1 MLWAL
6 FSLLQGVPLPQLIF
20 RSPSDPLR
28 NCSRHPGGGVPV
40 GAPLYYSVQPHC
52 PQSGDR
58 PEGESPDARGGVGA
72 WTLRKPAGSRWAGAL
87 GSPAPGTDPRPGRRR
102 SPTAPLG
109 TRRRQ
114 RDGPARW
121 ACSVA
126 GRRARESEACA
137 PPPPSRPGRTESARD
152 SLQRRPGGGGGA
164 GPGQDP
170 SPARSSR
177 TAGAAPAPPH
187 ARRAGAGRGW
197 RRRGVEEPRRRR
209 RRRQPHPR
217 RLSRPGR
224 VPEPSGMEPWKQCA
238 QWLIHCKVL
247 PANHRVT
254 WDSAQVFDLAQTLRD
269 GVLLCQLLN
278 NLRAHSINLKEIN
291 LRPQMSQFLCLKNIR
306 TFLTAC
312 WETFGMRK
320 SELFEAFDLFD
331 VRDFGKVI
339 ETLSRLSRTPIAL
352 ATGIRPFPTEESVSD
367 EDIYKGLPDLID
379 ETHVED
385 EEGLYDCVY
394 GEDEGGEVYEDLMKA
409 EEAHQP
415 KCPENDVRSCCLAE
429 IKQTEEKYTE
439 TLESIEKYFM
449 APLKRFLTAAEFDSV
464 FINIPVSKNMHRNLM
479 QEIHDSIV
487 NKNDQNLYQVFI
499 NYKER
504 LVIYGQYCSGVELAI
519 SSLDNISKTKE
530 DVKLKLEECSKRA
543 NNGKFTLRDLLVVPM
558 QRVLKYHLL
567 LQELVKH
574 TTDPMEKANLKLALD
589 AMKNQPVLLFGRPQG
604 DGEIRITTLDK
615 HTKQERHI
623 FLFDLAV
630 IVCKRKGDNYEM
642 KEIIDL
648 QQYKIANN
656 PTTDKENK
664 KWSYGFYL
672 IHTQGQ
678 NGLEF
683 YCKTKDLKK
692 KWLEQFEMALSNI
705 RPDYADS
712 NFHEFKMHTFSRVT
726 SCKVC
731 QMLLRGTFY
740 QGYLCFKCGARA
752 HKECLGRVDN
762 CGRVNSAEQGTLKAL
777 EKRAN
782 GLRRSPRQVDPGLPK
797 MQVIKNYAGAPP
809 PALHEGPPL
818 HIQAGDTVELLRGD
832 AHSLFWQGR
841 NLASGEVGFFPS
853 DAVKPCPCVPKPV
866 DYSCQPWYAGAMERL
881 QAETELINRV
891 NSTYLV
897 RHRTK
902 ESGEY
907 AISIKYNNE
916 AKHIKILTRDGFFH
930 IAENRKFKSL
940 MELVEYYK
948 HHSLKEGFRTLDTTL
963 QFPYK
968 EPEHSAGQR
977 GNRAGNSL
985 LSPKVL
991 GIAIARYDFCARD
1004 MRELSLLKGDVVKIY
1019 TKMSANGWWRGEVN
1033 GRVGWFP
1040 STYVE
1045 EDE

>member
-1 MLWAL
+1 
-6 FSLLQGVPLPQLIF
+6 
-20 RSPSDPLR
+20 
-28 NCSRHPGGGVPV
+28 
-40 GAPLYYSVQPHC
+40 
-52 PQSGDR
+52 
-58 PEGESPDARGGVGA
+58 
-72 WTLRKPAGSRWAGAL
+72 
-87 GSPAPGTDPRPGRRR
+87 
-102 SPTAPLG
+102 
-109 TRRRQ
+109 
-114 RDGPARW
+114 
-121 ACSVA
+121 
-126 GRRARESEACA
+126 
-137 PPPPSRPGRTESARD
+137 
-152 SLQRRPGGGGGA
+152 
-164 GPGQDP
+164 
-170 SPARSSR
+170 
-177 TAGAAPAPPH
+177 
-187 ARRAGAGRGW
+187 
-197 RRRGVEEPRRRR
+197 
-209 RRRQPHPR
+209 
-217 RLSRPGR
+217 
-224 VPEPSGMEPWKQCA
+224 MEPWKQCA

-312 WETFGMRK
+312 CETFGMRK

-352 ATGIRPFPTEESVSD
+352 ATGIRPFPTEESIND
-367 EDIYKGLPDLID
+367 DDIYKGLPDLID
-379 ETHVED
+379 EAHVED

-394 GEDEGGEVYEDLMKA
+394 GEDDGGEVYEDLMKA
-409 EEAHQP
+409 EEAPQS
-415 KCPENDVRSCCLAE
+415 KCPENDIRSCCLAE

-449 APLKRFLTAAEFDSV
+449 SPLKRFLTAAEFDSV
-464 FINIPVSKNMHRNLM
+464 FINIPELVKVHRNLM

-504 LVIYGQYCSGVELAI
+504 LVIYGQYCSGVESAI
-519 SSLDNISKTKE
+519 SSLDYISKTKE
-530 DVKLKLEECSKRA
+530 DVKLKLEVPVYFFAHLLSDLIDLAQYVNEVKRD
-543 NNGKFTLRDLLVVPM
+543 NETLREIKQFQLSI
-558 QRVLKYHLL
+558 
-567 LQELVKH
+567 E
-574 TTDPMEKANLKLALD
+574 NL
-589 AMKNQPVLLFGRPQG
+589 NQPVLLFGRPQG

-672 IHTQGQ
+672 IHIQGQ

-712 NFHEFKMHTFSRVT
+712 NFHEFKMHTFNRVT
-726 SCKVC
+726 SCRVC
-731 QMLLRGTFY
+731 QMLLRGTFF
-740 QGYLCFKCGARA
+740 QGYLCVKCGARA

-762 CGRVNSAEQGTLKAL
+762 CSR
-777 EKRAN
+777 KRTN
-782 GLRRSPRQVDPGLPK
+782 GLRRTPRPVDPG
-797 MQVIKNYAGAPP
+797 
-809 PALHEGPPL
+809 
-818 HIQAGDTVELLRGD
+818 
-832 AHSLFWQGR
+832 GR
-841 NLASGEVGFFPS
+841 NLTSGEVGFFPS

-897 RHRTK
+897 RHRTR

-940 MELVEYYK
+940 MCKSILTPPNLFTV
-948 HHSLKEGFRTLDTTL
+948 
-963 QFPYK
+963 
-968 EPEHSAGQR
+968 
-977 GNRAGNSL
+977 

>member
-1 MLWAL
+1 
-6 FSLLQGVPLPQLIF
+6 
-20 RSPSDPLR
+20 
-28 NCSRHPGGGVPV
+28 
-40 GAPLYYSVQPHC
+40 
-52 PQSGDR
+52 
-58 PEGESPDARGGVGA
+58 
-72 WTLRKPAGSRWAGAL
+72 
-87 GSPAPGTDPRPGRRR
+87 
-102 SPTAPLG
+102 
-109 TRRRQ
+109 
-114 RDGPARW
+114 
-121 ACSVA
+121 
-126 GRRARESEACA
+126 
-137 PPPPSRPGRTESARD
+137 
-152 SLQRRPGGGGGA
+152 
-164 GPGQDP
+164 
-170 SPARSSR
+170 
-177 TAGAAPAPPH
+177 
-187 ARRAGAGRGW
+187 
-197 RRRGVEEPRRRR
+197 
-209 RRRQPHPR
+209 
-217 RLSRPGR
+217 
-224 VPEPSGMEPWKQCA
+224 MEPWRQCA

-278 NLRAHSINLKEIN
+278 NLKGHSINLKEIN
-291 LRPQMSQFLCLKNIR
+291 LRPQMSQ
-306 TFLTAC
+306 
-312 WETFGMRK
+312 
-320 SELFEAFDLFD
+320 
-331 VRDFGKVI
+331 VI

-352 ATGIRPFPTEESVSD
+352 ATGIRPFPTEESVND
-367 EDIYKGLPDLID
+367 EEIYKSLPDLID
-379 ETHVED
+379 ETRADD
-385 EEGLYDCVY
+385 EEDLYDCVY

-409 EEAHQP
+409 EEAQQP
-415 KCPENDVRSCCLAE
+415 KCLENDIRSCCLAE

-449 APLKRFLTAAEFDSV
+449 TPLKRFLTAAEFDTV
-464 FINIPVSKNMHRNLM
+464 FINIPELVKVHRSLT
-479 QEIHDSIV
+479 QEINDSIV
-487 NKNDQNLYQVFI
+487 NKNDQNLYQIFI

-504 LVIYGQYCSGVELAI
+504 LVIYGQYCSGVESAI
-519 SSLDNISKTKE
+519 SGLDFISKTKE

-574 TTDPMEKANLKLALD
+574 TTDPTEKANLKQALD
-589 AMKNQPVLLFGRPQG
+589 AMKDLAQYVNEVKRDNETLREIKQFQLSIENLNQPVLVFGRPQG

-705 RPDYADS
+705 RPDFADS
-712 NFHEFKMHTFSRVT
+712 NFHDFKMHTFTRVT

-752 HKECLGRVDN
+752 HKECLGRLDN
-762 CGRVNSAEQGTLKAL
+762 CGRVNSGDQGTLKP
-777 EKRAN
+777 EKSSN
-782 GLRRSPRQVDPGLPK
+782 GLRRLPRQVDPGLPK
-797 MQVIKNYAGAPP
+797 MQVIKNYTGTPQPP
-809 PALHEGPPL
+809 QHEGPPL
-818 HIQAGDTVELLRGD
+818 HIQMGDTVELLRGD

-841 NLASGEVGFFPS
+841 NLASGEIGFFPS
-853 DAVKPCPCVPKPV
+853 EAVKPCPCVPKPV

-930 IAENRKFKSL
+930 IAENRRFKSL

-968 EPEHSAGQR
+968 EPENSAGQR
-977 GNRAGNSL
+977 GSRASSNSPSL
-985 LSPKVL
+985 FCGFSFVTPPPDYSFVPPSSTPFWSVLSPKVL

-1004 MRELSLLKGDVVKIY
+1004 MRELSLSKGDMVKIY
-1019 TKMSANGWWRGEVN
+1019 TKMSVNGWWRGEAN

>member
-1 MLWAL
+1 MISFLH
-6 FSLLQGVPLPQLIF
+6 VPL
-20 RSPSDPLR
+20 
-28 NCSRHPGGGVPV
+28 
-40 GAPLYYSVQPHC
+40 
-52 PQSGDR
+52 
-58 PEGESPDARGGVGA
+58 
-72 WTLRKPAGSRWAGAL
+72 
-87 GSPAPGTDPRPGRRR
+87 
-102 SPTAPLG
+102 
-109 TRRRQ
+109 
-114 RDGPARW
+114 
-121 ACSVA
+121 
-126 GRRARESEACA
+126 
-137 PPPPSRPGRTESARD
+137 
-152 SLQRRPGGGGGA
+152 
-164 GPGQDP
+164 
-170 SPARSSR
+170 
-177 TAGAAPAPPH
+177 
-187 ARRAGAGRGW
+187 
-197 RRRGVEEPRRRR
+197 
-209 RRRQPHPR
+209 
-217 RLSRPGR
+217 
-224 VPEPSGMEPWKQCA
+224 
-238 QWLIHCKVL
+238 
-247 PANHRVT
+247 
-254 WDSAQVFDLAQTLRD
+254 
-269 GVLLCQLLN
+269 
-278 NLRAHSINLKEIN
+278 
-291 LRPQMSQFLCLKNIR
+291 QFLCLKNIR

-312 WETFGMRK
+312 CETFGMRK

-352 ATGIRPFPTEESVSD
+352 ATGVRPFPTEESVND
-367 EDIYKGLPDLID
+367 EDVYKALPDLID

-415 KCPENDVRSCCLAE
+415 KCPENDIRSCCLTE

-449 APLKRFLTAAEFDSV
+449 APLKRFLTAAEFESV
-464 FINIPVSKNMHRNLM
+464 FINIPELVKVHRSLM

-487 NKNDQNLYQVFI
+487 NKNDQNLYQIFI

-504 LVIYGQYCSGVELAI
+504 LVIYGQYCSGVESAI
-519 SSLDNISKTKE
+519 SNLDNISKTKE

-574 TTDPMEKANLKLALD
+574 TTDPTEKANLKLALD
-589 AMKNQPVLLFGRPQG
+589 AMKDLALYVNEVKRDNETLREIKQFQLSIENLNQPVLLFGRPQG

-672 IHTQGQ
+672 IHTQGH

-705 RPDYADS
+705 RPDHADS
-712 NFHEFKMHTFSRVT
+712 NSHEFRMHTFSRVT
-726 SCKVC
+726 SCRAC

-752 HKECLGRVDN
+752 HKECLGRVDT
-762 CGRVNSAEQGTLKAL
+762 CGRVNSAEPGPLKAP
-777 EKRAN
+777 EKRTN
-782 GLRRSPRQVDPGLPK
+782 GLRRTPRQVDPGLPK
-797 MQVIKNYAGAPP
+797 MQVIRNYAGTPP

-818 HIQAGDTVELLRGD
+818 HIQAGDTVELLQGD

-897 RHRTK
+897 RQRTK

-916 AKHIKILTRDGFFH
+916 AKHIKIVTRDGLFH

-977 GNRAGNSL
+977 GPRAGNSL

-1019 TKMSANGWWRGEVN
+1019 TKMSGNGWWRGEVN
-1033 GRVGWFP
+1033 GKVGWFP

-1045 EDE
+1045 MDE

>member
-1 MLWAL
+1 
-6 FSLLQGVPLPQLIF
+6 
-20 RSPSDPLR
+20 
-28 NCSRHPGGGVPV
+28 
-40 GAPLYYSVQPHC
+40 
-52 PQSGDR
+52 
-58 PEGESPDARGGVGA
+58 
-72 WTLRKPAGSRWAGAL
+72 
-87 GSPAPGTDPRPGRRR
+87 
-102 SPTAPLG
+102 
-109 TRRRQ
+109 
-114 RDGPARW
+114 
-121 ACSVA
+121 
-126 GRRARESEACA
+126 
-137 PPPPSRPGRTESARD
+137 
-152 SLQRRPGGGGGA
+152 
-164 GPGQDP
+164 
-170 SPARSSR
+170 
-177 TAGAAPAPPH
+177 
-187 ARRAGAGRGW
+187 
-197 RRRGVEEPRRRR
+197 
-209 RRRQPHPR
+209 
-217 RLSRPGR
+217 
-224 VPEPSGMEPWKQCA
+224 MEPWKQCA

-247 PANHRVT
+247 PPNHRVT
-254 WDSAQVFDLAQTLRD
+254 WPTAQVFDLAQTLRD

-278 NLRAHSINLKEIN
+278 NLRGQSINLKEIN

-306 TFLTAC
+306 TFLSAC
-312 WETFGMRK
+312 CEIFGMK
-320 SELFEAFDLFD
+320 KNELFEAFDLFD

-339 ETLSRLSRTPIAL
+339 ETLSKLSRTSVAL
-352 ATGIRPFPTEESVSD
+352 ATGIRPFPTEESVDD
-367 EDIYKGLPDLID
+367 EDIYKGLPDLLD
-379 ETHVED
+379 ESGGDED
-385 EEGLYDCVY
+385 EELYDCVY
-394 GEDEGGEVYEDLMKA
+394 GEDEGGEVYEDLMKD
-409 EEAHQP
+409 EAADQP
-415 KCPENDVRSCCLAE
+415 KCTENDIRSCCLAE

-439 TLESIEKYFM
+439 TLESIEKFFM
-449 APLKRFLTAAEFDSV
+449 VPLKRFLSASEFDIV
-464 FINIPVSKNMHRNLM
+464 FINIPELVKTHRSLM
-479 QEIHDSIV
+479 QDIFDSIV
-487 NKNDQNLYQVFI
+487 NKNDQNLYQIFI

-504 LVIYGQYCSGVELAI
+504 MVIYGQYCSQVETAI
-519 SSLDNISKTKE
+519 SCLDNISKTKE

-574 TTDPMEKANLKLALD
+574 TTNPTEKENLKLALD
-589 AMKNQPVLLFGRPQG
+589 AMKDLAQYVNEVKRDNESLREIKQFQLSIENLNHSLLMYGRPQG

-615 HTKQERHI
+615 RARQDRHI

-630 IVCKRKGDNYEM
+630 IVCKRRGDNYEM

-648 QQYKIANN
+648 QKYKITNN

-672 IHTQGQ
+672 IHIQGQ

-705 RPDYADS
+705 RPDNANT
-712 NFHEFKMHTFSRVT
+712 NFHEFKMHTFTRVT

-740 QGYLCFKCGARA
+740 QGYLCSKCGAGA
-752 HKECLGRVDN
+752 HKECLGRLDN
-762 CGRVNSAEQGTLKAL
+762 CGRANSGEHGTLKH
-777 EKRAN
+777 EKTN
-782 GLRRSPRQVDPGLPK
+782 GIRRNSRQMDSGLPK
-797 MQVIKNYAGAPP
+797 MQVVRNYNGIPQPAP
-809 PALHEGPPL
+809 HDGPPL
-818 HIQAGDTVELLRGD
+818 HIQTGDTIELIKGD
-832 AHSLFWQGR
+832 AHSRFWQGR
-841 NLASGEVGFFPS
+841 NLVTGELGYFPS

-881 QAETELINRV
+881 QAESELINRV
-891 NSTYLV
+891 NRTYLV

-916 AKHIKILTRDGFFH
+916 VKHIKILTRDGFFH
-930 IAENRKFKSL
+930 IAENKKFKSL

-948 HHSLKEGFRTLDTTL
+948 HHSLKEGFRSLDTTL
-963 QFPYK
+963 QVPYK
-968 EPEHSAGQR
+968 ESENSDGQR
-977 GNRAGNSL
+977 SNKASSNL
-985 LSPKVL
+985 LSPKAI

>member
-1 MLWAL
+1 MLSRRAPGSRVG
-6 FSLLQGVPLPQLIF
+6 SL
-20 RSPSDPLR
+20 
-28 NCSRHPGGGVPV
+28 C
-40 GAPLYYSVQPHC
+40 AAAAAAA
-52 PQSGDR
+52 
-58 PEGESPDARGGVGA
+58 E
-72 WTLRKPAGSRWAGAL
+72 PAGAHGERAGLA
-87 GSPAPGTDPRPGRRR
+87 A
-102 SPTAPLG
+102 A
-109 TRRRQ
+109 
-114 RDGPARW
+114 A
-121 ACSVA
+121 A
-126 GRRARESEACA
+126 GRRSSRAGTRAEPRAQ
-137 PPPPSRPGRTESARD
+137 PPSRPPP
-152 SLQRRPGGGGGA
+152 RP
-164 GPGQDP
+164 
-170 SPARSSR
+170 R
-177 TAGAAPAPPH
+177 APL
-187 ARRAGAGRGW
+187 RAGAGRR
-197 RRRGVEEPRRRR
+197 RRRGAEEARPQRRRL
-209 RRRQPHPR
+209 P
-217 RLSRPGR
+217 RPGR

-278 NLRAHSINLKEIN
+278 NLRAHAINLKEIN

-312 WETFGMRK
+312 CETFGMRK

-379 ETHVED
+379 ETHVDD

-415 KCPENDVRSCCLAE
+415 KCPENDIRSCCLAE

-464 FINIPVSKNMHRNLM
+464 FINIPELVKVHRNLM

-504 LVIYGQYCSGVELAI
+504 LVIYGQYCSGVESAI

-589 AMKNQPVLLFGRPQG
+589 AMKDLAQYVNEVKRDNETLREIKQFQLSIENLNQPVLLFGRPQG

-712 NFHEFKMHTFSRVT
+712 NFHEFKMHTFNRVT

-762 CGRVNSAEQGTLKAL
+762 CGRVNSAEQGTLKPP
-777 EKRAN
+777 EKRTN
-782 GLRRSPRQVDPGLPK
+782 GLRRNPRQVDPGLPK
-797 MQVIKNYAGAPP
+797 MQVIKNYTGAPP
-809 PALHEGPPL
+809 PGLHEGPAL

-866 DYSCQPWYAGAMERL
+866 DYSCQPW
-881 QAETELINRV
+881 
-891 NSTYLV
+891 
-897 RHRTK
+897 
-902 ESGEY
+902 
-907 AISIKYNNE
+907 YNNE

>member
-1 MLWAL
+1 
-6 FSLLQGVPLPQLIF
+6 
-20 RSPSDPLR
+20 
-28 NCSRHPGGGVPV
+28 
-40 GAPLYYSVQPHC
+40 
-52 PQSGDR
+52 
-58 PEGESPDARGGVGA
+58 
-72 WTLRKPAGSRWAGAL
+72 
-87 GSPAPGTDPRPGRRR
+87 
-102 SPTAPLG
+102 
-109 TRRRQ
+109 
-114 RDGPARW
+114 
-121 ACSVA
+121 
-126 GRRARESEACA
+126 
-137 PPPPSRPGRTESARD
+137 
-152 SLQRRPGGGGGA
+152 
-164 GPGQDP
+164 
-170 SPARSSR
+170 
-177 TAGAAPAPPH
+177 
-187 ARRAGAGRGW
+187 
-197 RRRGVEEPRRRR
+197 
-209 RRRQPHPR
+209 
-217 RLSRPGR
+217 
-224 VPEPSGMEPWKQCA
+224 
-238 QWLIHCKVL
+238 
-247 PANHRVT
+247 
-254 WDSAQVFDLAQTLRD
+254 
-269 GVLLCQLLN
+269 
-278 NLRAHSINLKEIN
+278 
-291 LRPQMSQFLCLKNIR
+291 
-306 TFLTAC
+306 
-312 WETFGMRK
+312 MRK

-352 ATGIRPFPTEESVSD
+352 ATGIRPFPTEESVNN

-379 ETHVED
+379 ETLVED
-385 EEGLYDCVY
+385 DEGLYDCVY

-415 KCPENDVRSCCLAE
+415 KCPENDIRSCCLTE

-464 FINIPVSKNMHRNLM
+464 FINIPELVKVHRNLM
-479 QEIHDSIV
+479 QEINDSIV

-519 SSLDNISKTKE
+519 SNLDNISKTKE

-589 AMKNQPVLLFGRPQG
+589 AMKDLAQYVNEVKRDNETLREIKQFQLSIENLNQPVLLFGRPQG

-712 NFHEFKMHTFSRVT
+712 NFHEFKMHTFNRVT

-752 HKECLGRVDN
+752 HKECLGRADN
-762 CGRVNSAEQGTLKAL
+762 CGRVNF
-777 EKRAN
+777 
-782 GLRRSPRQVDPGLPK
+782 
-797 MQVIKNYAGAPP
+797 AG
-809 PALHEGPPL
+809 
-818 HIQAGDTVELLRGD
+818 
-832 AHSLFWQGR
+832 
-841 NLASGEVGFFPS
+841 
-853 DAVKPCPCVPKPV
+853 K
-866 DYSCQPWYAGAMERL
+866 SCL
-881 QAETELINRV
+881 
-891 NSTYLV
+891 
-897 RHRTK
+897 
-902 ESGEY
+902 
-907 AISIKYNNE
+907 
-916 AKHIKILTRDGFFH
+916 
-930 IAENRKFKSL
+930 
-940 MELVEYYK
+940 
-948 HHSLKEGFRTLDTTL
+948 
-963 QFPYK
+963 
-968 EPEHSAGQR
+968 
-977 GNRAGNSL
+977 
-985 LSPKVL
+985 
-991 GIAIARYDFCARD
+991 
-1004 MRELSLLKGDVVKIY
+1004 
-1019 TKMSANGWWRGEVN
+1019 
-1033 GRVGWFP
+1033 
-1040 STYVE
+1040 
-1045 EDE
+1045 

>member
-1 MLWAL
+1 
-6 FSLLQGVPLPQLIF
+6 
-20 RSPSDPLR
+20 
-28 NCSRHPGGGVPV
+28 
-40 GAPLYYSVQPHC
+40 
-52 PQSGDR
+52 
-58 PEGESPDARGGVGA
+58 
-72 WTLRKPAGSRWAGAL
+72 
-87 GSPAPGTDPRPGRRR
+87 
-102 SPTAPLG
+102 
-109 TRRRQ
+109 
-114 RDGPARW
+114 
-121 ACSVA
+121 
-126 GRRARESEACA
+126 
-137 PPPPSRPGRTESARD
+137 
-152 SLQRRPGGGGGA
+152 
-164 GPGQDP
+164 
-170 SPARSSR
+170 
-177 TAGAAPAPPH
+177 
-187 ARRAGAGRGW
+187 
-197 RRRGVEEPRRRR
+197 
-209 RRRQPHPR
+209 
-217 RLSRPGR
+217 
-224 VPEPSGMEPWKQCA
+224 MEPWKQCA

-312 WETFGMRK
+312 CEKFGMRK

-352 ATGIRPFPTEESVSD
+352 ATGIRPFPTEESVNN

-379 ETHVED
+379 ETLVED
-385 EEGLYDCVY
+385 DEGLYDCVY

-415 KCPENDVRSCCLAE
+415 KCPENDIRSCCLTE

-464 FINIPVSKNMHRNLM
+464 FINIPELVKVHRNLM
-479 QEIHDSIV
+479 QEINDSIV

-519 SSLDNISKTKE
+519 SNLDNISKTKE

-589 AMKNQPVLLFGRPQG
+589 AMKDLAQYVNEVKRDNETLREIKQFQLSIENLNQPVLLFGRPQG

-712 NFHEFKMHTFSRVT
+712 NFHEFKMHTFNRVT

-752 HKECLGRVDN
+752 HKECLGRADN
-762 CGRVNSAEQGTLKAL
+762 CGRVNFAEQGTLKPS
-777 EKRAN
+777 EKRTN
-782 GLRRSPRQVDPGLPK
+782 GLRRTPRQVDPGLPK
-797 MQVIKNYAGAPP
+797 MQVIRNYVGTPA
-809 PALHEGPPL
+809 PALQEGPPL

-832 AHSLFWQGR
+832 AHSLFWQVEPLVLQRKKDKKKNGPVHHTPSGR

-907 AISIKYNNE
+907 AISIKHNNE

-977 GNRAGNSL
+977 GNRAGHSL
-985 LSPKVL
+985 LSPRVL